1 MKIIKPIACLHSGE
15 EIDFSIPSYRP
26 GQYDG
31 VPGTLFFG
39 YDVQAANVVERNNY
53 GTELVETTQLQGNST
68 IDLYQEKILDSWDKE
83 EEVEQTI
90 GVPFLSEI
98 PVLKY
103 FFGTTTTS
111 VEKNNVYL
119 TVQANIGIAPWECLS
134 MAISGKVGLSFGFVH
149 TVSGIIILGIDLLL
163 KEKIGFGTILDA
175 LLVGNY
181 VDWISYFHPIPV
193 SRNLCLSII
202 LVIVGLFVMGF
213 GQYFYMSA
221 GQSCGPRD
229 SLTIALGKRFPNHPV
244 GLVQSVIV
252 GVVLLIGW
260 VLDGPI
266 GIGTVISVFVAG
278 TALQIVC
285 RIMHFEPRNVK
296 HLNLL
301 EATKLLLSH

>member
-1 MKIIKPIACLHSGE
+1 MQNKSLQMIKAILKSAFG
-15 EIDFSIPSYRP
+15 
-26 GQYDG
+26 
-31 VPGTLFFG
+31 LF
-39 YDVQAANVVERNNY
+39 
-53 GTELVETTQLQGNST
+53 
-68 IDLYQEKILDSWDKE
+68 LYSC
-83 EEVEQTI
+83 
-90 GVPFLSEI
+90 G
-98 PVLKY
+98 
-103 FFGTTTTS
+103 
-111 VEKNNVYL
+111 VYL

-244 GLVQSVIV
+244 LVWCSPSSSVCFADWLGL
-252 GVVLLIGW
+252 GW
-260 VLDGPI
+260 PYRHRHRHFRFCCGNGSANRLPHH
-266 GIGTVISVFVAG
+266 
-278 TALQIVC
+278 AL
-285 RIMHFEPRNVK
+285 
-296 HLNLL
+296 
-301 EATKLLLSH
+301 